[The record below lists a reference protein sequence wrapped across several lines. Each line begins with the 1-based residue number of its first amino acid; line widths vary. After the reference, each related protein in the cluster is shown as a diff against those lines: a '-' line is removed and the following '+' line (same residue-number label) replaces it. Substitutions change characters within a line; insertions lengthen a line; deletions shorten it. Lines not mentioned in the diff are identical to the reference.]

1 MSNELALPS
10 NFDPALA
17 EMMGTSVGGNSGPSI
32 ARLAIQQTALKGE
45 VEVAGKKI
53 KTEVVPVGFYRLTLP
68 DDTVVYAPQATIR
81 VFAKRM
87 HWGMWDSE
95 KNVMYKTVMAHN
107 LNGDLKDNRG
117 TFNIG
122 RPSGYIKDFDSLPKA
137 TKDVMRAVK
146 RVTVVMG
153 EVSLS
158 EVVDADGNPVT
169 GYDTA
174 IPFIMEVRS
183 AQGTKNLNEV
193 LGTIDRKKVNTLQY
207 YITLTTSISTKPDG
221 AEIGTLEAKLGDASP
236 VSEDDVELVRNFF
249 DYISRT
255 NAYILDK
262 WKENNKEVL
271 SDDDADLIASMVQ
284 VEEAD

>member
-1 MSNELALPS
+1 MSNALALPTD
-10 NFDPALA
+10 FDPALA
-17 EMMGTSVGGNSGPSI
+17 EMMGTSVSGSSGPSV

-68 DDTVVYAPQATIR
+68 DDTIVYAPEADIR

-95 KNVMYKTVMAHN
+95 KNVMYKTVMAN
-107 LNGDLKDNRG
+107 DLNGDLKDNRG

-122 RPSGYIKDFDSLPKA
+122 RPSGYVKDFDALPKA
-137 TKDVMRAVK
+137 TKDIMRSVK
-146 RVTVVMG
+146 RVTVIMG
-153 EVSLS
+153 EVSL
-158 EVVDADGNPVT
+158 VNAVDDQGNAVEGHT
-169 GYDTA
+169 GYV
-174 IPFIMEVRS
+174 PFIMEVRS
-183 AQGTKNLNEV
+183 TQGTKNLNEA
-193 LGTIDRKKVNTLQY
+193 LATIGRKKALSLQY
-207 YITLTTSISTKPDG
+207 AIRLTSSISVKPDG
-221 AEIGTLEAKLGDASP
+221 GEIGTLEAKVGDAVP
-236 VSEDDVELVRNFF
+236 VTDADQDTLRNFF

-262 WKENNKEVL
+262 WKELNSEVL
-271 SDDDADLIASMVQ
+271 SDEDADLVASMVQ